1 MSNPNLTP
9 AQQNLLLNMLIDL
22 CVYSYSKP
30 SELVTKVQ
38 DMSLNVVWGPAE
50 LSTPF
55 VPYCLAFIAQSP
67 GTGDYY
73 VVVRGTDPESLTSW
87 LKEDFDISTTK
98 PFTDFVSSAPQN
110 ANISTGTWNGMNAL
124 LQLTDPNSK
133 QKMLDFLKTQVISS
147 LYITGHS
154 LGGTLIPP
162 LFAYPS
168 SNLSSVSCTPV
179 SFAGL
184 TSGDNNFAAY
194 INGLVGTQKWR
205 VSNSLDIAP
214 LMFDSTT
221 NEVENIYASENKYP
235 VLLTK
240 DLLYHLFKDA
250 AGKNYTQPT
259 GEIPVTG
266 TFNTGHWFWDTEAL
280 YQHHATTYQSMIQQ
294 QFPVTQNS

>member
-133 QKMLDFLKTQVISS
+133 QKMLDFLKTQAITS

-162 LFAYPS
+162 LFAYLS
-168 SNLSSVSCTPV
+168 SNLSGVSCTPV

-194 INGLVGTQKWR
+194 INGLVGTLKWR
-205 VSNSLDIAP
+205 VCNSLDIAP

-294 QFPVTQNS
+294 QFPVTQNG